1 MSDEY
6 RWRSSRDRD
15 ADVLG
20 VVAPLD
26 ETESAENVPRS
37 ITRVELIEVAWT
49 SGVLLQ
55 PRAAT
60 PAVDDRL
67 DAPCCVEQE
76 PLLQ

>member
-26 ETESAENVPRS
+26 DPETAENVPRS
-37 ITRVELIEVAWT
+37 ITRVELIGSRLDIARA
-49 SGVLLQ
+49 LQ
-55 PRAAT
+55 PRAAS
-60 PAVDDRL
+60 PPVDDRL
-67 DAPCCVEQE
+67 GAPGCVERE
-76 PLLQ
+76 PLL